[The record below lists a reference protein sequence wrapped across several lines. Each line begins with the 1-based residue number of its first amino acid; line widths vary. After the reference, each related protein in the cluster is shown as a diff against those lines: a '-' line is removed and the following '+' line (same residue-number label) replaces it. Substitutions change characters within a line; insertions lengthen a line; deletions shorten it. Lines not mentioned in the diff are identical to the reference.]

1 MQRLRIES
9 STVHRLLRGGLI
21 TSVATA
27 GLLACSGAATGSGAA
42 PAPATRDSVTA
53 TISAAATSSANV
65 RHVFVIVLE
74 NENYTASYVDNKNPW
89 LGHKLQNQGTLLT
102 QYYGTGHN
110 SLDNYIAMISGQA
123 PNPSTSG
130 DCPTYTD
137 FQPSPAQFASGGQAI
152 GNGCVYPPNVKT
164 FANQLQNRGI
174 SWGGYMDDMG
184 NDPSREPARCGQPGD
199 PSGGGS
205 PDHTQSA
212 TAKDQYA
219 ARHNPFVYF
228 HSLLDT
234 GLCKKHVVPLTALRT
249 DLKQIST
256 TPRFTFIT
264 PNLCNDGHDTNCAGK
279 DATGSTAGGLV
290 SIDHFLSVWV
300 PRIKQSPA
308 FQRDGLLVIVTDE
321 ASTSD
326 ASACC
331 NEQPGPSDPQPG
343 IHGPG
348 GGRTGAL
355 VIGHCVGGGRKDK
368 TPYNHYSLLRT
379 LENLFGVHKG
389 GTDGKGHL
397 GYAGASDLKAFGRD
411 VFNKCSPT

>member
-9 STVHRLLRGGLI
+9 STVHRLLSGSL
-21 TSVATA
+21 VAAVAATA
-27 GLLACSGAATGSGAA
+27 LACSSGQATGSGSTTSQRSSDSI
-42 PAPATRDSVTA
+42 AT
-53 TISAAATSSANV
+53 AATTTSGANV
-65 RHVFVIVLE
+65 GHVFVIVLE
-74 NENYTASYVDNKNPW
+74 NEDYKAAYVDNPNPW

-102 QYYGTGHN
+102 QYYGIGHN

-123 PNPSTSG
+123 PNPTTSG
-130 DCPTYTD
+130 DCPTYVD
-137 FQPSPAQFASGGQAI
+137 FEPSPAHFDANGQAI
-152 GNGCVYPPNVKT
+152 GMGCVYPANVKT
-164 FANQLQNRGI
+164 LANQLENRGI

-184 NDPSREPARCGQPGD
+184 NVTSREPKRCGQPGD
-199 PSGGGS
+199 PSGAGTQ
-205 PDHTQSA
+205 DHTQGA

-228 HSLLDT
+228 HSLLDN
-234 GLCKKHVVPLTALRT
+234 GLCKQHVVPLTALKS

-256 TPRFTFIT
+256 TKRFTFIT
-264 PNLCNDGHDTNCAGK
+264 PNLCNDGHDSGCAGP
-279 DATGSTAGGLV
+279 DATGSKAGGIV
-290 SIDHFLSVWV
+290 SMDHFLSVWV

-308 FQRDGLLVIVTDE
+308 FKRDGLIIITSDE
-321 ASTSD
+321 AETGDD

-331 NEQPGPSDPQPG
+331 NEQPGPNDPQPG

-368 TPYNHYSLLRT
+368 TPYNHYSLLRS

-389 GTDGKGHL
+389 GFDGKGHL
-397 GYAGASDLKAFGRD
+397 GFAGANGLKAFGSD

>member
-1 MQRLRIES
+1 MQPRRIES
-9 STVHRLLRGGLI
+9 SSVHRLLRGGLI
-21 TSVATA
+21 ASVAAA
-27 GLLACSGAATGSGAA
+27 GVLGCTGGATGSGTSPSA
-42 PAPATRDSVTA
+42 PSGDRVAVAT
-53 TISAAATSSANV
+53 SANV

-74 NENYTASYVDNKNPW
+74 NENYSASYVDNKNPW
-89 LGHKLQNQGTLLT
+89 LGRKLQNQGTLLT

-110 SLDNYIAMISGQA
+110 SLDNYVSMMSGQA

-130 DCPTYTD
+130 DCPTYSD
-137 FQPSPAQFASGGQAI
+137 FQPSPANLDSNDQAI
-152 GNGCVYPPNVKT
+152 GMGCVYPPNVKT
-164 FANQLQNRGI
+164 LANQLQNRSI
-174 SWGGYMDDMG
+174 TWRGYMDDMG
-184 NDPSREPARCGQPGD
+184 NDPSREPARCGNPGD
-199 PSGGGS
+199 PSGAGAQ
-205 PDHTQSA
+205 DHTQSA

-234 GLCKKHVVPLTALRT
+234 GLCKKHVVPLTALQS
-249 DLKQIST
+249 DLKQVST
-256 TPRFTFIT
+256 TPRFSFIT

-279 DATGSTAGGLV
+279 DAKGSTAGGLV
-290 SIDHFLSVWV
+290 SVDHFLSVWV

-308 FQRDGLLVIVTDE
+308 FQRDGLLIITTDE

-355 VIGHCVGGGRKDK
+355 VIGHCVGGGRKVK

-379 LENLFGVHKG
+379 LEDLFGVHTG
-389 GTDGKGHL
+389 GLDGKGHL

-411 VFNKCSPT
+411 VFNNCSPT